1 MTLSV
6 RLGAL
11 GEYLRGSLW
20 FLPGVSVLAAL
31 LLAIALTRVT
41 VEDSFPL
48 AALLLGVGADGAR
61 GMLQVVAGAVITVT
75 GLVFS
80 LTVVALQLASSQ
92 FSPRLLRTFLRN
104 LGNQVVLAIFL
115 ATFVYALTVLS
126 TIRGA
131 EDGRPAFVPQ
141 VAVLVAFAFVLASV
155 AALVY
160 FIHHIAQQIR
170 VDVMMREVH
179 ADTLEAV
186 DRTHPDPLGNGED
199 GWLPDPPARA
209 AVLAARRSGFVQAVS
224 VAPITSCAEQGDLVV
239 RFVPAVGDHV
249 LAGGPLAWCWA
260 REPGQPR
267 LDVDALTGEANAA
280 VQVGFERTLRYDVRF
295 GIRQLVDIAAKALS
309 PGVNDPT
316 TAVDALGHLAALL
329 TVLARRRI
337 VPQVGLDGEG
347 TPRVAVP
354 SPDFADYLDL
364 ACGQIR
370 RYGSR
375 EPAVMAKLL
384 WLLGEVGYAAPEAG
398 RGRLAAAQADLVVSA
413 AERDIDESH
422 DLSWVKAARVQVDRA
437 LR

>member
-1 MTLSV
+1 M
-6 RLGAL
+6 
-11 GEYLRGSLW
+11 
-20 FLPGVSVLAAL
+20 PGVSVLTAL
-31 LLAIALTRVT
+31 LLAIALTRVA
-41 VEDSFPL
+41 VEDSSPL

-92 FSPRLLRTFLRN
+92 FSPRLLRTFLRD

-115 ATFVYALTVLS
+115 ATFAYALTVLS
-126 TIRGA
+126 TIRAA
-131 EDGRPAFVPQ
+131 EEGRPAFVPQ

-170 VDVMMREVH
+170 VDAMMREVH
-179 ADTLEAV
+179 ADTLEAI
-186 DRTHPDPLGNGED
+186 DRVHPDSFGGAEPER
-199 GWLPDPPARA
+199 LPDPPTRA
-209 AVLAARRSGFVQAVS
+209 TVLAARRSGFVQAVS
-224 VAPITSCAEQGDLVV
+224 VAPITRWAEQDDLVV
-239 RFVPAVGDHV
+239 RFIPAVGDHV
-249 LAGGPLAWCWA
+249 LADAPLAWCWA
-260 REPGQPR
+260 REAGQSR
-267 LDVDALTGEANAA
+267 LDVDALTGQANAA
-280 VQVGFERTLRYDVRF
+280 VQIGFERTSRYDVRF

-316 TAVDALGHLAALL
+316 TAVDTLGHLAALL
-329 TVLARRRI
+329 TVLVRRRI
-337 VPQVGLDGEG
+337 VLQAGFDREG
-347 TPRVAVP
+347 ALRVVVP
-354 SPDFADYLDL
+354 GPDFADYLDL

-384 WLLGEVGYAAPEAG
+384 WLLGEVGYAAPETG
-398 RGRLAAAQADLVVSA
+398 RGRLVAAQADLVVSA
-413 AERDIDESH
+413 AERVIGEPH
-422 DLSWVKAARVQVDRA
+422 DLGWVKAARAQVDRA